1 LGSTFTP
8 GGLDMRIL
16 GIDYG
21 DKNIG
26 LAVSDELFM
35 TARTVGT
42 YRVKSKSEDKR
53 YFENLIEEYKIGRII
68 IGLPIRMDGSEGRR
82 AEKTR
87 QFGDWLLS
95 FLDIPIIYWD
105 ERLSTW
111 EAQQHL
117 RKKKIRP
124 EDMKKEE
131 DAVSAAIILTAYL
144 EALK

>member
-1 LGSTFTP
+1 
-8 GGLDMRIL
+8 MRIL

-53 YFENLIEEYKIGRII
+53 YFENLVEEYKIGRII

-87 QFGDWLLS
+87 QFGGWLLS

-144 EALK
+144 EALT

>member
-1 LGSTFTP
+1 
-8 GGLDMRIL
+8 MRIL

-35 TARTVGT
+35 TARTLGT
-42 YRVKSKSEDKR
+42 YRVKSQPEDKC
-53 YFENLIEEYKIGRII
+53 YFKNLKKKYDIGRIVV
-68 IGLPIRMDGSEGRR
+68 GLPFHMNGSEGTR

-87 QFGDWLLS
+87 QFGDWLKS
-95 FLDIPIIYWD
+95 FLDIPLIYWD

-117 RKKKIRP
+117 REKKINP
-124 EDMKKEE
+124 KHWKNKE
-131 DAVSAAIILTAYL
+131 DAISAAVILTSYL
-144 EALK
+144 EKLT

>member
-1 LGSTFTP
+1 
-8 GGLDMRIL
+8 MRIL

>member
-1 LGSTFTP
+1 
-8 GGLDMRIL
+8 MRIL
-16 GIDYG
+16 GVDYG

-53 YFENLIEEYKIGRII
+53 YFENLVEEYKIGRII

-95 FLDIPIIYWD
+95 FLEIPIIYWD

-144 EALK
+144 EALT

>member
-1 LGSTFTP
+1 
-8 GGLDMRIL
+8 MRIL

-35 TARTVGT
+35 TARTLET

-53 YFENLIEEYKIGRII
+53 YFENLTKDHGIGRII
-68 IGLPIRMDGSEGRR
+68 IGLPFRMNGSEGFR

-87 QFGDWLLS
+87 QFGDWLKS
-95 FLDIPIIYWD
+95 FLDIPLIYWD

-117 RKKKIRP
+117 REKKIKP
-124 EDMKKEE
+124 EDWKKRE
-131 DAVSAAIILTAYL
+131 DAISAAIILTAYL
-144 EALK
+144 ETLT

>member
-1 LGSTFTP
+1 
-8 GGLDMRIL
+8 MRIL

-53 YFENLIEEYKIGRII
+53 YFENLVEEFKIGRII

-95 FLDIPIIYWD
+95 FLDISIIYWD

-117 RKKKIRP
+117 REKKIRP

-144 EALK
+144 EALT

>member
-1 LGSTFTP
+1 
-8 GGLDMRIL
+8 MRIL

-144 EALK
+144 EALT

>member
-1 LGSTFTP
+1 
-8 GGLDMRIL
+8 MRIL

-26 LAVSDELFM
+26 LAVSDELLM
-35 TARTVGT
+35 TARTLGT
-42 YRVKSKSEDKR
+42 YRIRSKPEDKM
-53 YFENLIEEYKIGRII
+53 YFQDLINEHKIGRIVV
-68 IGLPIRMDGSEGRR
+68 GLPLRMNGSEGTR

-87 QFGDWLLS
+87 RFGDWLKS
-95 FLDIPIIYWD
+95 CLDIPLIYWD

-117 RKKKIRP
+117 RRKKIKP
-124 EDMKKEE
+124 EDWKQTE

-144 EALK
+144 EALT

>member
-1 LGSTFTP
+1 
-8 GGLDMRIL
+8 MRIL

-53 YFENLIEEYKIGRII
+53 YFENLVEEFKIGRII

-95 FLDIPIIYWD
+95 FLDISVIYWD

-117 RKKKIRP
+117 REKKIRP

-144 EALK
+144 EALT